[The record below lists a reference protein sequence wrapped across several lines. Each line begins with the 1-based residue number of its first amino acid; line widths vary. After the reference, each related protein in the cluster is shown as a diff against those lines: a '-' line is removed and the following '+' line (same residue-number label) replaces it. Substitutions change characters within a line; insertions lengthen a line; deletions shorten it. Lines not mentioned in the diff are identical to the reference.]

1 MKKTLIAF
9 AALTA
14 IAGAAQ
20 AQSTVTLYGI
30 ADANVGRNSSTTLT
44 NNAGVFARSKVTQT
58 AVDSGGLA
66 NSRFGFR
73 GVEDLGS
80 GLKAVFTMEGGISVD
95 TGAGNGS
102 GGGLFSRQAF
112 VGLNGNFGQ
121 ATLGRHL
128 TAYDALRGATNY
140 SDNALLFSFTQI
152 NQVFSS
158 GVADYTNRSSNSFL
172 YTSPTYSGFSGSF
185 LLGGGE
191 DKSTALKASRN
202 NSFHVKYV
210 NGPLLVGYGY
220 QNEKFNPNATASNIN
235 GPTVVTPAGTGERK
249 YNLFAGSYDFGVAKL
264 TGSYQAAKQ
273 ENSGLAVNNRKDKEF
288 QTGVSVPFGAATIS
302 AGYVRSKTDGS
313 PLKATGYSL
322 LGTYSLSKRTNVY
335 AGYIDQKYSGLT
347 VAAGSSAVEKRS
359 AFATGVRHAF

>member
-30 ADANVGRNSSTTLT
+30 ADAYAARSSVTTRT
-44 NNAGVFARSKVTQT
+44 NNAGVLSSSKLTQS
-58 AVDSGGLA
+58 AIDSGGLA

-80 GLKAVFTMEGGISVD
+80 GLKAVFTMESGVSMD
-95 TGAGNGS
+95 SGAGNGS

-112 VGLNGNFGQ
+112 VGLSGNFGQ

-172 YTSPTYSGFSGSF
+172 YTSPTFSGFSGSF

-202 NSFHVKYV
+202 NSFHIKYA
-210 NGPLLVGYGY
+210 NGPLLVGYAY
-220 QNEKFNPNATASNIN
+220 QNEKFNPNATTSNIN
-235 GPTVVTPAGTGERK
+235 GPAVVTPAGTGERQ

-273 ENSGLAVNNRKDKEF
+273 ENSTPASGNRKDKEF
-288 QTGVSVPFGAATIS
+288 QTGVSIPFGAATVS
-302 AGYVRSKTDGS
+302 AGYVRSKTDNS
-313 PLKATGYSL
+313 SLKATGYSL
-322 LGTYSLSKRTNVY
+322 LGTYALSKRTSVY
-335 AGYIDQKYSGLT
+335 AGYVDQKYSGLT
-347 VAAGSSAVEKRS
+347 LAAGSSVVEKRS
-359 AFATGVRHAF
+359 TLATGVRHAF